1 MSPPSPLRLQLDRY
15 VRSLLERSDHPEQQQ
30 DLGTFLTWLL
40 VRMGFTLRLLP
51 FHYAGPQR
59 RVSKGRFQGGVDLVA
74 SRQGTDGS
82 EDVYLF
88 VLKRGNIGRSDLR
101 SESGMWADL
110 DERRFHSRE
119 EQAMWLPLDS
129 KLGRVVVVAAHNGEF
144 DMEALAE
151 PRRTLQR
158 RLEHDGYDLDWWS
171 AIELV
176 DKAVAV
182 LGKGADDQLFPPMVR
197 PFYGVVLDELRTA
210 GQIRADA
217 IDRLLDARLP
227 LDDAIVRDDLLRA
240 LTELSLFVA
249 MLASMDQEQSRGLLD
264 LLDALIHLI
273 TRCMAK
279 VVDAGEASAPVQGAL
294 VELLGTFV
302 GAGDRLADILD
313 PIIEIPD
320 GLALMRDS
328 ECVDWPLRTVR
339 LVRDLVL
346 TTRVAKDLEAYY
358 VRRSRGAT
366 DDTERRAFQERGDG
380 FHRIAERSVER
391 SRVLAEHNLGGMAT
405 PITDDQ
411 LVEYAIIWRTWLE
424 HGKTESAATLADQM
438 LSRLVLRRYS
448 LRLPGPA
455 LYLSAGTPMP
465 EGQARVLAE
474 AWSGLHR
481 VEFED
486 GGSTL
491 IPVVLLV
498 AWRLGVQID
507 ETAVAKF
514 GDIQVAERTLSPVHL
529 QSWIPPQDAPRI
541 WYRASLRK
549 VGVCRIHPN
558 DKLAPFL
565 AQLTQ
570 RQPRLDPGPA
580 SALGLPSID
589 ALAWVR
595 WRTRPPLQW
604 LVDVLPDDVSV
615 PRE

>member
-15 VRSLLERSDHPEQQQ
+15 VRSLLERSDHPERQQ
-30 DLGTFLTWLL
+30 DLGTFVTWLL
-40 VRMGFTLRLLP
+40 GRMGFTLRLLP

-59 RVSKGRFQGGVDLVA
+59 RVSKGRFQGGIDLVA
-74 SRQGTDGS
+74 SRPRADGS
-82 EDVYLF
+82 EDLYLF
-88 VLKRGNIGRSDLR
+88 VLKRGDVGRSEWR
-101 SESGMWADL
+101 SEDGIRADL
-110 DERRFHSRE
+110 DEVEGTRPETHDK
-119 EQAMWLPLDS
+119 WLPPDS
-129 KLGRVVVVAAHNGEF
+129 RLGKVVVVAAHNGEL
-144 DMEALAE
+144 DMERLAE
-151 PRRTLQR
+151 HRRTYHER
-158 RLEHDGYDLDWWS
+158 FERHGFGFEWWS
-171 AIELV
+171 AVELV
-176 DKAVAV
+176 DHALAM
-182 LGKGADDQLFPPMVR
+182 LGGAPDDQLFPPMVR
-197 PFYGVVLDELRTA
+197 PFYGVLLDDLRTS
-210 GQIRADA
+210 GQVRSDA

-227 LDDAIVRDDLLRA
+227 LDEPIERDELERA
-240 LTELSLFVA
+240 LTEISLFVA
-249 MLASMDQEQSRGLLD
+249 ILASMDEEQSRGLLE
-264 LLDALIHLI
+264 LLDALIRLI

-279 VVDAGEASAPVQGAL
+279 VVEAGETSEPVQGAL
-294 VELLGTFV
+294 VDLLGTFV

-346 TTRVAKDLEAYY
+346 TTRVAKDLDEHYSG
-358 VRRSRGAT
+358 RSRGT
-366 DDTERRAFQERGDG
+366 RDDTERRVFKERADE
-380 FHRIAERSVER
+380 FNRMAERSAER
-391 SRVLAEHNLGGMAT
+391 SSLLAEHNWGGMAT

-424 HGKTESAATLADQM
+424 HGKTELAKTLADQM

-448 LRLPGPA
+448 LRFPGPA
-455 LYLSAGTPMP
+455 LYSSAGTPMP

-474 AWSGLHR
+474 GWSGLHP
-481 VEFED
+481 VELED

-498 AWRLGVQID
+498 AWRLGVQVD

-514 GDIQVAERTLSPVHL
+514 GDIQIGERNLPPVHL
-529 QSWIPPQDAPRI
+529 QSWSPPADAPRR
-541 WYRASLRK
+541 WYGTSLRK

-570 RQPRLDPGPA
+570 RQPRLDPSPA
-580 SALGLPSID
+580 STLGLPAID

-604 LVDVLPDDVSV
+604 LVDVLPDDVST
-615 PRE
+615 RE